1 MSDALIFDAVR
12 TPRGR
17 GNQKGSLASLTSV
30 DISSQM
36 IDALIHRNHL
46 PREDIEDVIWGNV
59 TQIGEQ
65 GGCLARAVVLM
76 SELDDVVPG
85 LTINRFCASGLEA
98 VNLAAGQIH
107 AGEKI
112 GYIAGGVEMMSRVS
126 IGSDG
131 AAMAVDPRIAMK
143 MAFVPQGISADLIA
157 TEYGFSRE
165 DCDRYACQSQE
176 RAARAWRED
185 RFKHSIVAVHDIN
198 HREVLAQDEHLRPET
213 DMAALAELKPSF
225 ADMGEGMPGF
235 DKVALLKYPHLEAIK
250 HVHHPGNS
258 SGIVDGAAAIL
269 IGNKEFGE
277 SLELRPRARVLS
289 MAKVGSEPT
298 IMLTGPIAATRLALK
313 RANLEISDIDLFEVN
328 EAFAAIP
335 LLFMHEFG
343 VDDEKVNV
351 NGGAI
356 SFGHP
361 LGATG
366 AILLSSAVEE
376 MERADLSTALVTLC
390 VGGGMG
396 VATVIE
402 RA

>member
-17 GNQKGSLASLTSV
+17 GSQKGSLASLTSV
-30 DISSQM
+30 DISAQM

-46 PREDIEDVIWGNV
+46 PTHGIEDVIWGNA

-76 SELDDVVPG
+76 SELDDAVPG

-107 AGEKI
+107 AGEKT
-112 GYIAGGVEMMSRVS
+112 GYIAGGVEMMSRVTM
-126 IGSDG
+126 GSDG

-165 DCDRYACQSQE
+165 DCDRYACQSQQ
-176 RAARAWRED
+176 RAARAWTED

-235 DKVALLKYPHLEAIK
+235 DKVALLKYPHLEAIE

-269 IGNKEFGE
+269 IGNEEFGAP
-277 SLELRPRARVLS
+277 LELRPKARVLS

-356 SFGHP
+356 SLGHP

-376 MERADLSTALVTLC
+376 LERADLSTALVTLC

-402 RA
+402 RE